1 MSDSPVTD
9 MSVEA
14 WAADA
19 EAIIEAVGPPL
30 PVYASSL
37 EGPIALLLVYQR
49 PDLVSHLIL
58 SSTGADGQELAQ
70 IPTNQAMVGL
80 QDLDWDLFLNCVLRV
95 ILRLEHD
102 VADDAL
108 AVLHEEVQP
117 AVMRET
123 RRSHANTDVSD
134 LVPDLEVPA
143 LVLDRRDNR
152 VSDGLGRRRS
162 GAVTPDPGCTV
173 GADERSGRDGSTHP

>member
-1 MSDSPVTD
+1 M
-9 MSVEA
+9 
-14 WAADA
+14 A
-19 EAIIEAVGPPL
+19 E
-30 PVYASSL
+30 
-37 EGPIALLLVYQR
+37 
-49 PDLVSHLIL
+49 
-58 SSTGADGQELAQ
+58 ELAQ

-117 AVMRET
+117 AVIRET

-134 LVPDLEVPA
+134 LVPDLKVPT
-143 LVLDRRDNR
+143 LVLDQSRQSR
-152 VSDGLGRRRS
+152 SDGLGRRRS